1 MSRIE
6 NPREAIKDDSTGIF
20 CLSIM
25 CQYGLLTFFLFIHN
39 YFLNLKINKGWEQR
53 KLGETLTGFE
63 YGLNTPATDY
73 DGINKYLRITDID
86 DVSHK
91 FDTSHLTSPKLKDD
105 NYLLAYGDIL
115 FARTGASVGKSY
127 RYSNIDGKVYYA
139 GFLIK
144 AHIKDHFSTNFI
156 FDTTLLPRYH
166 YFVQVTSMRSGQ
178 PGINAK
184 EYQKYIIYTPSENEQ
199 NKISDLVLTIQNL
212 IDLQQRKL
220 KQLKQLKKAMLQQ
233 LLANQS
239 FPKVR
244 FNDFKDSWKDYRLGE
259 VFDEFSVKSKKE
271 NEYKLLSSTT
281 SGMESRS
288 GRVSGHSN
296 IGYKVIDN
304 GDIVLSP
311 QNLWLGNINLNN
323 MGKGIVS
330 PSYHTFKIVN
340 ANPIFVNF
348 QLKTKKMLFE
358 YKMVSVQGASVVR
371 RNLDMDAFKKIV
383 IKIPNEKEQIKIASL
398 FSSISNIIN
407 NHQNTLTQLTTLK
420 KYLLQKL
427 FI

>member
-1 MSRIE
+1 M
-6 NPREAIKDDSTGIF
+6 
-20 CLSIM
+20 
-25 CQYGLLTFFLFIHN
+25 
-39 YFLNLKINKGWEQR
+39 NKGWEQH

-91 FDTSHLTSPKLKDD
+91 FDISHLTSPKLKDD
-105 NYLLAYGDIL
+105 NYLLANGDIL

-184 EYQKYIIYTPSENEQ
+184 EYQKYIIYTPSESEQ
-199 NKISDLVLTIQNL
+199 NKISDLILTIQKL

-220 KQLKQLKKAMLQQ
+220 EQLKLLEKAHQQ
-233 LLANQS
+233 KLFPNSFQEKPLLRILHGDN
-239 FPKVR
+239 
-244 FNDFKDSWKDYRLGE
+244 SWWNSYIGE
-259 VFDEFSVKSKKE
+259 VFTERVDKGSSE
-271 NEYKLLSSTT
+271 KLLSVSITD
-281 SGMESRS
+281 GVYPFDESKRKNNS
-288 GRVSGHSN
+288 SDDKHNYKKVFQNDIAYNSMRLWQGALGVSK
-296 IGYKVIDN
+296 YE
-304 GDIVLSP
+304 
-311 QNLWLGNINLNN
+311 
-323 MGKGIVS
+323 GIVS
-330 PSYHTFKIVN
+330 PAYTVLKPLPNQNSIFYEFMFKNIDMLH
-340 ANPIFVNF
+340 IFQRNSQGLTSDTWNLKF
-348 QLKTKKMLFE
+348 NQL
-358 YKMVSVQGASVVR
+358 QH
-371 RNLDMDAFKKIV
+371 
-383 IKIPNEKEQIKIASL
+383 IKIKTTNLNSQNKIAKLLIKIEEL
-398 FSSISNIIN
+398 KNNESNYYHN
-407 NHQNTLTQLTTLK
+407 LMTLK

>member
-1 MSRIE
+1 MDKKPEKLVPEVRF
-6 NPREAIKDDSTGIF
+6 KGFTDD
-20 CLSIM
+20 
-25 CQYGLLTFFLFIHN
+25 
-39 YFLNLKINKGWEQR
+39 WEQR
-53 KLGETLTGFE
+53 KLGEISKRVRNNDGRMNLPLLTISARYGWMTQQSRFSASIAGREKKNYTLLEKHQLSYNHGNSKVAI
-63 YGLNTPATDY
+63 YGTVYELTNYDEALVPKVYHSFSLTPENSSKFIESYFHTKKLDAQLRKFIASTARMDGLLN
-73 DGINKYLRITDID
+73 ISFD
-86 DVSHK
+86 DFMKVK
-91 FDTSHLTSPKLKDD
+91 
-105 NYLLAYGDIL
+105 L
-115 FARTGASVGKSY
+115 FA
-127 RYSNIDGKVYYA
+127 
-139 GFLIK
+139 
-144 AHIKDHFSTNFI
+144 
-156 FDTTLLPRYH
+156 P
-166 YFVQVTSMRSGQ
+166 
-178 PGINAK
+178 
-184 EYQKYIIYTPSENEQ
+184 EQ
-199 NKISDLVLTIQNL
+199 CEQSKISRIINL
-212 IDLQQRKL
+212 IEKLITLQQRKL
-220 KQLKQLKKAMLQQ
+220 KQLERLKTAMLQQ
-233 LLANQS
+233 LLANQR

-259 VFDEFSVKSKKE
+259 VFDEFSVKSKRE

-348 QLKTKKMLFE
+348 QLKTEKMLFE

-407 NHQNTLTQLTTLK
+407 NHQNKLTQLSTLK
-420 KYLLQKL
+420 KYLLQKM

>member
-1 MSRIE
+1 MDKKPEKLVPEVRF
-6 NPREAIKDDSTGIF
+6 KGFTDD
-20 CLSIM
+20 
-25 CQYGLLTFFLFIHN
+25 
-39 YFLNLKINKGWEQR
+39 WEQR
-53 KLGETLTGFE
+53 KLGEALTGFE

-91 FDTSHLTSPKLKDD
+91 FDISHLTSPKLKDD
-105 NYLLAYGDIL
+105 NYLLANGDIL

-199 NKISDLVLTIQNL
+199 NKISDLILTIQKL

-220 KQLKQLKKAMLQQ
+220 EQLKQLKKALLQQ
-233 LLANQS
+233 LFVEKNSKHPILRFKNFNGDWEERKLSDIANYRNGKAHEQYIDMNGIYTVVNSKFISTNGKVKKFSNEPIELLKKGEIAFVLSDVPNGKALAKAYLIDSDNKYSLNQRIAGIS
-239 FPKVR
+239 PSSDINSYFLYVLMNRNRYFLKFDDGVGQT
-244 FNDFKDSWKDYRLGE
+244 NLSKKDIEEFKENYPL
-259 VFDEFSVKSKKE
+259 FDE
-271 NEYKLLSSTT
+271 
-281 SGMESRS
+281 
-288 GRVSGHSN
+288 
-296 IGYKVIDN
+296 
-304 GDIVLSP
+304 
-311 QNLWLGNINLNN
+311 Q
-323 MGKGIVS
+323 
-330 PSYHTFKIVN
+330 
-340 ANPIFVNF
+340 
-348 QLKTKKMLFE
+348 Q
-358 YKMVSVQGASVVR
+358 
-371 RNLDMDAFKKIV
+371 
-383 IKIPNEKEQIKIASL
+383 KIANL
-398 FSSISNIIN
+398 FSQIQALISLQ
-407 NHQNTLTQLTTLK
+407 QNKHTQLIALK

>member
-212 IDLQQRKL
+212 IDLQQRKV
-220 KQLKQLKKAMLQQ
+220 KQLKQLTKAMLQQ

-407 NHQNTLTQLTTLK
+407 NHQNKLTQLTTLK

>member
-1 MSRIE
+1 MPRSDWNLVSNSRFNFPENTIE
-6 NPREAIKDDSTGIF
+6 SIKIG
-20 CLSIM
+20 
-25 CQYGLLTFFLFIHN
+25 
-39 YFLNLKINKGWEQR
+39 
-53 KLGETLTGFE
+53 
-63 YGLNTPATDY
+63 
-73 DGINKYLRITDID
+73 
-86 DVSHK
+86 
-91 FDTSHLTSPKLKDD
+91 
-105 NYLLAYGDIL
+105 
-115 FARTGASVGKSY
+115 
-127 RYSNIDGKVYYA
+127 
-139 GFLIK
+139 
-144 AHIKDHFSTNFI
+144 
-156 FDTTLLPRYH
+156 
-166 YFVQVTSMRSGQ
+166 
-178 PGINAK
+178 
-184 EYQKYIIYTPSENEQ
+184 
-199 NKISDLVLTIQNL
+199 NL
-212 IDLQQRKL
+212 ILQLDKLITLQQRKL
-220 KQLKQLKKAMLQQ
+220 KQLERLKTAMLQQ
-233 LLANQS
+233 LLANQR

-259 VFDEFSVKSKKE
+259 VFDEFSVKSKRE

-348 QLKTKKMLFE
+348 QLKTEKMLFE

-407 NHQNTLTQLTTLK
+407 NHQNKLTQLSTLK
-420 KYLLQKL
+420 KYLLQKM

>member
-1 MSRIE
+1 MFFSV
-6 NPREAIKDDSTGIF
+6 
-20 CLSIM
+20 LSIIFIKVRINVKWEQHKLGEVVSVFDGTHQTPNYKTKGIM
-25 CQYGLLTFFLFIHN
+25 FLSVENINTLLSNKYISENEYRQRFKIKPQYLDVFMTRIGTIGKTNVITTHKPIAYYVSLALLRPQNIQSFFLSFIIQTSKVQQDIWKRTLQIA
-39 YFLNLKINKGWEQR
+39 FPQKINKDE
-53 KLGETLTGFE
+53 
-63 YGLNTPATDY
+63 
-73 DGINKYLRITDID
+73 I
-86 DVSHK
+86 
-91 FDTSHLTSPKLKDD
+91 
-105 NYLLAYGDIL
+105 
-115 FARTGASVGKSY
+115 
-127 RYSNIDGKVYYA
+127 GKVTLA
-139 GFLIK
+139 LPLQKEQIDIEKLLLKLDKLI
-144 AHIKDHFSTNFI
+144 T
-156 FDTTLLPRYH
+156 
-166 YFVQVTSMRSGQ
+166 
-178 PGINAK
+178 
-184 EYQKYIIYTPSENEQ
+184 
-199 NKISDLVLTIQNL
+199 
-212 IDLQQRKL
+212 LQQRKL
-220 KQLKQLKKAMLQQ
+220 KQLERLKTAMLQQ
-233 LLANQS
+233 LLANQR

-259 VFDEFSVKSKKE
+259 VFDEFSVKSKRE

-348 QLKTKKMLFE
+348 QLKTEKMLFE

-407 NHQNTLTQLTTLK
+407 NHQNKLTQLSTLK
-420 KYLLQKL
+420 KYLLQKM

>member
-1 MSRIE
+1 M
-6 NPREAIKDDSTGIF
+6 
-20 CLSIM
+20 
-25 CQYGLLTFFLFIHN
+25 
-39 YFLNLKINKGWEQR
+39 
-53 KLGETLTGFE
+53 GETLTGFE

-91 FDTSHLTSPKLKDD
+91 FDISHLTSPKLKDD
-105 NYLLAYGDIL
+105 NYLLANGDIL

-199 NKISDLVLTIQNL
+199 NKISDLILTIQKL

-220 KQLKQLKKAMLQQ
+220 EQLKQLKKALLQQ
-233 LLANQS
+233 LFVEKNSKHPILRFKNFNGDWEERKLSDIANYRNGKAHEQYIDMNGIYTVVNSKFISTNGKVKKFSNEPIELLKKGEIAFVLSDVPNGKALAKAYLIDSDNKYSLNQRIAGIS
-239 FPKVR
+239 PSSDINSYFLYVLMNRNRYFLKFDDGVGQT
-244 FNDFKDSWKDYRLGE
+244 NLSKKDIEEFKENYPL
-259 VFDEFSVKSKKE
+259 FDE
-271 NEYKLLSSTT
+271 
-281 SGMESRS
+281 
-288 GRVSGHSN
+288 
-296 IGYKVIDN
+296 
-304 GDIVLSP
+304 
-311 QNLWLGNINLNN
+311 Q
-323 MGKGIVS
+323 
-330 PSYHTFKIVN
+330 
-340 ANPIFVNF
+340 
-348 QLKTKKMLFE
+348 Q
-358 YKMVSVQGASVVR
+358 
-371 RNLDMDAFKKIV
+371 
-383 IKIPNEKEQIKIASL
+383 KIANL
-398 FSSISNIIN
+398 FSQIQALISLQ
-407 NHQNTLTQLTTLK
+407 QNKHTQLIALK

>member
-1 MSRIE
+1 MGESLSLLKDGTHGSYESVQQGAWLLSAKNIINNRVVITSNDRKISE
-6 NPREAIKDDSTGIF
+6 NDFKKIHDKFQLRKGDV
-20 CLSIM
+20 
-25 CQYGLLTFFLFIHN
+25 LLTIVGTIGRSAILKEANKLTFQRSVAYLRPDENILTSSDFLFSLSKSSN
-39 YFLNLKINKGWEQR
+39 FQNQLKK
-53 KLGETLTGFE
+53 
-63 YGLNTPATDY
+63 
-73 DGINKYLRITDID
+73 
-86 DVSHK
+86 
-91 FDTSHLTSPKLKDD
+91 
-105 NYLLAYGDIL
+105 
-115 FARTGASVGKSY
+115 RTVISA
-127 RYSNIDGKVYYA
+127 
-139 GFLIK
+139 
-144 AHIKDHFSTNFI
+144 
-156 FDTTLLPRYH
+156 
-166 YFVQVTSMRSGQ
+166 Q
-178 PGINAK
+178 PGIYLSDIDKLNITIPEIKK
-184 EYQKYIIYTPSENEQ
+184 EQDKIASII
-199 NKISDLVLTIQNL
+199 ITIDNIL
-212 IDLQQRKL
+212 SLQQRKL
-220 KQLKQLKKAMLQQ
+220 KQLERLKTAMLQQ
-233 LLANQS
+233 LLANQR

-259 VFDEFSVKSKKE
+259 VFDEFSVKSKRE

-288 GRVSGHSN
+288 GRVSGRSN

-348 QLKTKKMLFE
+348 QLKTEKMLFE

-407 NHQNTLTQLTTLK
+407 NHQNKLTQLSTLK
-420 KYLLQKL
+420 KYLLQKM

>member
-1 MSRIE
+1 MFDGTHQTPNYKTKGIMFLSVENINTLLSNKYISENEYRQRFKIKPQYLDVFMTRI
-6 NPREAIKDDSTGIF
+6 G
-20 CLSIM
+20 SIGKTNVITTHKPIA
-25 CQYGLLTFFLFIHN
+25 YYVSLALLRPQNIQSFFLSFIIQTSKVQQDIWKRTLQIA
-39 YFLNLKINKGWEQR
+39 FPQKINKDE
-53 KLGETLTGFE
+53 
-63 YGLNTPATDY
+63 
-73 DGINKYLRITDID
+73 I
-86 DVSHK
+86 
-91 FDTSHLTSPKLKDD
+91 
-105 NYLLAYGDIL
+105 
-115 FARTGASVGKSY
+115 
-127 RYSNIDGKVYYA
+127 GKVTLA
-139 GFLIK
+139 LPLQKEQIDIEKLLLKLDKLI
-144 AHIKDHFSTNFI
+144 T
-156 FDTTLLPRYH
+156 
-166 YFVQVTSMRSGQ
+166 
-178 PGINAK
+178 
-184 EYQKYIIYTPSENEQ
+184 
-199 NKISDLVLTIQNL
+199 
-212 IDLQQRKL
+212 LQQRKL
-220 KQLKQLKKAMLQQ
+220 KQLERLKTAMLQQ
-233 LLANQS
+233 LLANQR

-259 VFDEFSVKSKKE
+259 VFDEFSVKSKRE

-348 QLKTKKMLFE
+348 QLKTEKMLFE

-407 NHQNTLTQLTTLK
+407 NHQNKLTQLSTLK
-420 KYLLQKL
+420 KYLLQKM

>member
-1 MSRIE
+1 M
-6 NPREAIKDDSTGIF
+6 
-20 CLSIM
+20 
-25 CQYGLLTFFLFIHN
+25 
-39 YFLNLKINKGWEQR
+39 
-53 KLGETLTGFE
+53 GETLTGFE

-91 FDTSHLTSPKLKDD
+91 FDISHLTSPKLKDD
-105 NYLLAYGDIL
+105 NYLLANGDIL

-184 EYQKYIIYTPSENEQ
+184 EYQKYIIYTPSESEQ
-199 NKISDLVLTIQNL
+199 NKISDLILTIQKL

-220 KQLKQLKKAMLQQ
+220 EQLKLLEKAHQQ
-233 LLANQS
+233 KLFPNSFQEKPLLRILHGDN
-239 FPKVR
+239 
-244 FNDFKDSWKDYRLGE
+244 SWWNSYIGE
-259 VFDEFSVKSKKE
+259 VFTERVDKGSSE
-271 NEYKLLSSTT
+271 KLLSVSITD
-281 SGMESRS
+281 GVYPFDESKRKNNS
-288 GRVSGHSN
+288 SDDKHNYKKVFQNDIAYNSMRLWQGALGVSK
-296 IGYKVIDN
+296 YE
-304 GDIVLSP
+304 
-311 QNLWLGNINLNN
+311 
-323 MGKGIVS
+323 GIVS
-330 PSYHTFKIVN
+330 PAYTVLKPLPNQNSIFYEFMFKNIDMLH
-340 ANPIFVNF
+340 IFQRNSQGLTSDTWNLKF
-348 QLKTKKMLFE
+348 NQL
-358 YKMVSVQGASVVR
+358 QH
-371 RNLDMDAFKKIV
+371 
-383 IKIPNEKEQIKIASL
+383 IKIKTTNLNSQNKIAKLLIKIEEL
-398 FSSISNIIN
+398 KNNESNYYHN
-407 NHQNTLTQLTTLK
+407 LMTLK

>member
-1 MSRIE
+1 MTGDQWEQHKLGEVVSVFDGTHQTPNYKTKGIMFLSVENINTLLSNKYISENEYRQRFKIKPQYLDVFMTRIGTIGKT
-6 NPREAIKDDSTGIF
+6 NVITTHKPIAYYVS
-20 CLSIM
+20 LA
-25 CQYGLLTFFLFIHN
+25 LLRPQNIQSFFLSFIIQTSKVQQDIWKRTLQIA
-39 YFLNLKINKGWEQR
+39 FPQKINKDE
-53 KLGETLTGFE
+53 
-63 YGLNTPATDY
+63 
-73 DGINKYLRITDID
+73 I
-86 DVSHK
+86 
-91 FDTSHLTSPKLKDD
+91 
-105 NYLLAYGDIL
+105 
-115 FARTGASVGKSY
+115 
-127 RYSNIDGKVYYA
+127 GKVTLA
-139 GFLIK
+139 LPLQKEQIDIEKLLLKLDKLI
-144 AHIKDHFSTNFI
+144 T
-156 FDTTLLPRYH
+156 
-166 YFVQVTSMRSGQ
+166 
-178 PGINAK
+178 
-184 EYQKYIIYTPSENEQ
+184 
-199 NKISDLVLTIQNL
+199 
-212 IDLQQRKL
+212 LQQRKL
-220 KQLKQLKKAMLQQ
+220 KQLERLKTAMLQQ
-233 LLANQS
+233 LLANQR

-259 VFDEFSVKSKKE
+259 VFDEFSVKSKRE

-348 QLKTKKMLFE
+348 QLKTEKMLFE

-371 RNLDMDAFKKIV
+371 RNLDMDTFKKIV

-407 NHQNTLTQLTTLK
+407 NHQNKLTQLSTLK
-420 KYLLQKL
+420 KYLLQKM

>member
-1 MSRIE
+1 MDKKPEKLVPEVRF
-6 NPREAIKDDSTGIF
+6 KGFTDD
-20 CLSIM
+20 
-25 CQYGLLTFFLFIHN
+25 
-39 YFLNLKINKGWEQR
+39 WEQR
-53 KLGETLTGFE
+53 KLGEALTGFE

-91 FDTSHLTSPKLKDD
+91 FDISHLTSPKLKDD
-105 NYLLAYGDIL
+105 NYLLANGDIL

-199 NKISDLVLTIQNL
+199 NKISDLILTIQKL

-220 KQLKQLKKAMLQQ
+220 EQLKQLKKALLQQ
-233 LLANQS
+233 LFVEKNSKHPILRFKNFNGDWEERKLSDIANYRNGKANEQYIDMNGIYTVVNSKFISTNGKVKKFSNEPIELLKKGEIAFVLSDVPNGKALAKAYLIDSDNKYSLNQRIAGIS
-239 FPKVR
+239 PSSDINSYFLYVLMNRNRYFLKFDDGVGQT
-244 FNDFKDSWKDYRLGE
+244 NLSKKDIEEFKENYPL
-259 VFDEFSVKSKKE
+259 FDE
-271 NEYKLLSSTT
+271 
-281 SGMESRS
+281 
-288 GRVSGHSN
+288 
-296 IGYKVIDN
+296 
-304 GDIVLSP
+304 
-311 QNLWLGNINLNN
+311 Q
-323 MGKGIVS
+323 
-330 PSYHTFKIVN
+330 
-340 ANPIFVNF
+340 
-348 QLKTKKMLFE
+348 Q
-358 YKMVSVQGASVVR
+358 
-371 RNLDMDAFKKIV
+371 
-383 IKIPNEKEQIKIASL
+383 KIANL
-398 FSSISNIIN
+398 FSQIQALISLQ
-407 NHQNTLTQLTTLK
+407 QNKHTQLIALK

>member
-1 MSRIE
+1 M
-6 NPREAIKDDSTGIF
+6 
-20 CLSIM
+20 
-25 CQYGLLTFFLFIHN
+25 
-39 YFLNLKINKGWEQR
+39 NKGWEQH

-91 FDTSHLTSPKLKDD
+91 FDISHLTSPKLKDD
-105 NYLLAYGDIL
+105 NYLLANGDIL

-184 EYQKYIIYTPSENEQ
+184 EYQKYIIYTPSESEQ
-199 NKISDLVLTIQNL
+199 NKISDLILTIQKL

-220 KQLKQLKKAMLQQ
+220 EQLKLLEKAHQQ
-233 LLANQS
+233 KLFPNSFQEKPLLRILHGDN
-239 FPKVR
+239 
-244 FNDFKDSWKDYRLGE
+244 SWWNSYIGE
-259 VFDEFSVKSKKE
+259 VFTERVDKGSSE
-271 NEYKLLSSTT
+271 KLLSVSITD
-281 SGMESRS
+281 GVYPFDESKRKNNS
-288 GRVSGHSN
+288 SDDKHNYKKVFQNDIAYNSMRLWQGALGVSK
-296 IGYKVIDN
+296 YE
-304 GDIVLSP
+304 
-311 QNLWLGNINLNN
+311 
-323 MGKGIVS
+323 GIVS
-330 PSYHTFKIVN
+330 PAYTVLKPLPNQNSIFYEFMFKNIDMLH
-340 ANPIFVNF
+340 IFQRNSQGLTSDTWNLKF
-348 QLKTKKMLFE
+348 NQL
-358 YKMVSVQGASVVR
+358 QH
-371 RNLDMDAFKKIV
+371 
-383 IKIPNEKEQIKIASL
+383 IKIKTTNLNSQNKIAKLLIKIEEL
-398 FSSISNIIN
+398 KNNESNYYHN
-407 NHQNTLTQLTTLK
+407 LMTLK

-427 FI
+427 FL

>member
-1 MSRIE
+1 MFDGTHQTPNYKTKGIMFLSVENINTLLSNKYISENEYRQRFKIKPQYLDVFMTRIGTIGKT
-6 NPREAIKDDSTGIF
+6 NVITTHKPIAYYVS
-20 CLSIM
+20 LA
-25 CQYGLLTFFLFIHN
+25 LLRPQNIQSFFLSFIIQTSKVQQDIWKRTLQIA
-39 YFLNLKINKGWEQR
+39 FPQKINKDE
-53 KLGETLTGFE
+53 
-63 YGLNTPATDY
+63 
-73 DGINKYLRITDID
+73 I
-86 DVSHK
+86 
-91 FDTSHLTSPKLKDD
+91 
-105 NYLLAYGDIL
+105 
-115 FARTGASVGKSY
+115 
-127 RYSNIDGKVYYA
+127 GKVTLA
-139 GFLIK
+139 LPLQKEQIDIEKLLLKLDKLI
-144 AHIKDHFSTNFI
+144 T
-156 FDTTLLPRYH
+156 
-166 YFVQVTSMRSGQ
+166 
-178 PGINAK
+178 
-184 EYQKYIIYTPSENEQ
+184 
-199 NKISDLVLTIQNL
+199 
-212 IDLQQRKL
+212 LQQRKL
-220 KQLKQLKKAMLQQ
+220 KQLERLKTAMLQQ
-233 LLANQS
+233 LLANQR
-239 FPKVR
+239 FPKVG

-259 VFDEFSVKSKKE
+259 VFDEFSVKSKRE

-348 QLKTKKMLFE
+348 QLKTEKMLFE

-398 FSSISNIIN
+398 FSSIS
-407 NHQNTLTQLTTLK
+407 
-420 KYLLQKL
+420 
-427 FI
+427 

>member
-1 MSRIE
+1 WEQHKLGEVVSVFDGTHQTPNYKTKGIMFLSVENINTLLSNKYISENEYRQRFKIKPQYLDVFMTRIGTIGKT
-6 NPREAIKDDSTGIF
+6 NVITTHKPIAYYVS
-20 CLSIM
+20 LA
-25 CQYGLLTFFLFIHN
+25 LLRPQNIQSFFLSFIIQTSKVQQDIWKRTLQIA
-39 YFLNLKINKGWEQR
+39 FPQKINKDE
-53 KLGETLTGFE
+53 
-63 YGLNTPATDY
+63 
-73 DGINKYLRITDID
+73 I
-86 DVSHK
+86 
-91 FDTSHLTSPKLKDD
+91 
-105 NYLLAYGDIL
+105 
-115 FARTGASVGKSY
+115 
-127 RYSNIDGKVYYA
+127 GKVTLA
-139 GFLIK
+139 LPLQKEQIDIEKLLLKLDKLI
-144 AHIKDHFSTNFI
+144 T
-156 FDTTLLPRYH
+156 
-166 YFVQVTSMRSGQ
+166 
-178 PGINAK
+178 
-184 EYQKYIIYTPSENEQ
+184 
-199 NKISDLVLTIQNL
+199 
-212 IDLQQRKL
+212 LQQRKL
-220 KQLKQLKKAMLQQ
+220 KQLERLKTAMLQQ
-233 LLANQS
+233 LLANQR

-259 VFDEFSVKSKKE
+259 VFDEFSVKSKRE

-348 QLKTKKMLFE
+348 QLKTEKMLFE

-407 NHQNTLTQLTTLK
+407 NHQNKLTQLSTLK
-420 KYLLQKL
+420 KYLLQKM

>member
-1 MSRIE
+1 MKKTASQLQGTS
-6 NPREAIKDDSTGIF
+6 IKGI
-20 CLSIM
+20 
-25 CQYGLLTFFLFIHN
+25 T
-39 YFLNLKINKGWEQR
+39 KK
-53 KLGETLTGFE
+53 
-63 YGLNTPATDY
+63 
-73 DGINKYLRITDID
+73 
-86 DVSHK
+86 
-91 FDTSHLTSPKLKDD
+91 
-105 NYLLAYGDIL
+105 DIL
-115 FARTGASVGKSY
+115 NKTIIFPISEKEQV
-127 RYSNIDGKVYYA
+127 
-139 GFLIK
+139 
-144 AHIKDHFSTNFI
+144 HISS
-156 FDTTLLPRYH
+156 LLKY
-166 YFVQVTSMRSGQ
+166 VD
-178 PGINAK
+178 
-184 EYQKYIIYTPSENEQ
+184 YIIS
-199 NKISDLVLTIQNL
+199 
-212 IDLQQRKL
+212 LQQRKL
-220 KQLKQLKKAMLQQ
+220 KQLERLKTAMLQQ
-233 LLANQS
+233 LLANQR

-259 VFDEFSVKSKKE
+259 VFDEFSVKSKRE

-288 GRVSGHSN
+288 GRVSGRSN

-348 QLKTKKMLFE
+348 QLKTEKMLFE

-407 NHQNTLTQLTTLK
+407 NHQNKLTQLSTLK
-420 KYLLQKL
+420 KYLLQKM

>member
-1 MSRIE
+1 MENINTLLSNKYISENEYRQRFKIKPQYLDVFMTRIGTIGKT
-6 NPREAIKDDSTGIF
+6 NVITTHKPIAYYVS
-20 CLSIM
+20 LA
-25 CQYGLLTFFLFIHN
+25 LLRPQNIQSFFLSFIIQTSKVQQDIWKRTLQIA
-39 YFLNLKINKGWEQR
+39 FPQKINKDE
-53 KLGETLTGFE
+53 
-63 YGLNTPATDY
+63 
-73 DGINKYLRITDID
+73 I
-86 DVSHK
+86 
-91 FDTSHLTSPKLKDD
+91 
-105 NYLLAYGDIL
+105 
-115 FARTGASVGKSY
+115 
-127 RYSNIDGKVYYA
+127 GKVTLA
-139 GFLIK
+139 LPLQKEQIDIEKLLLKLDKLI
-144 AHIKDHFSTNFI
+144 T
-156 FDTTLLPRYH
+156 
-166 YFVQVTSMRSGQ
+166 
-178 PGINAK
+178 
-184 EYQKYIIYTPSENEQ
+184 
-199 NKISDLVLTIQNL
+199 
-212 IDLQQRKL
+212 LQQRKL
-220 KQLKQLKKAMLQQ
+220 KQLERLKTAMLQQ
-233 LLANQS
+233 LLANQR

-259 VFDEFSVKSKKE
+259 VFDEFSVKSKRE

-348 QLKTKKMLFE
+348 QLKTEKMLFE

-407 NHQNTLTQLTTLK
+407 NHQNKLTQLSTLK
-420 KYLLQKL
+420 KYLLQKM

>member
-1 MSRIE
+1 MDKKPEKLVPEVRF
-6 NPREAIKDDSTGIF
+6 KGFTDD
-20 CLSIM
+20 
-25 CQYGLLTFFLFIHN
+25 
-39 YFLNLKINKGWEQR
+39 WEQH

-91 FDTSHLTSPKLKDD
+91 FDISHLTSPKLKDD
-105 NYLLAYGDIL
+105 NYLLANGDIL

-184 EYQKYIIYTPSENEQ
+184 EYQKYIIYTPSESEQ
-199 NKISDLVLTIQNL
+199 NKISDLILTIQKL

-220 KQLKQLKKAMLQQ
+220 KQLERLKTAMLQQ
-233 LLANQS
+233 LLANQR

-259 VFDEFSVKSKKE
+259 VFDEFSVKSKRE

-348 QLKTKKMLFE
+348 QLKTEKMLFE

-407 NHQNTLTQLTTLK
+407 NHQNKLTQLSTLK
-420 KYLLQKL
+420 KYLLQKM